1 MYTPNG
7 FNGNI
12 SISFVFSLEINL
24 SHPEN
29 NLDIDLTTNTI
40 AIIIINTDIFCS
52 GIASLLKCINLKV
65 SVNPDLE

>member
-7 FNGNI
+7 FNVNI
-12 SISFVFSLEINL
+12 SISFVFSLEIHL
-24 SHPEN
+24 SPPEN
-29 NLDIDLTTNTI
+29 NLDINLTTNTI